1 MIVEAITLIS
11 TANAAI
17 GAVKEMIGNGRD
29 LMDCNKELGDYF
41 SAKSEIQ
48 KQANPSGSGSDLQA
62 FLALEKLKQQE
73 QELKEMMIYS
83 GRGGMWDDWLLF
95 QAEQK
100 RKRDDQAKQI
110 LIAKTKRKKKIHDW
124 IVGVL
129 VSVAV
134 LSGVGAIGVMFW
146 WLANN
151 ARQVIAVLK
160 WILVF
165 ILVQGDT
172 IYFKH
177 GGVFTNPEECEITR
191 LMLPPQINTESVC
204 VETDQVK
211 DI

>member
-83 GRGGMWDDWLLF
+83 GSRGGMWDDWLLF

-151 ARQVIAVLK
+151 AR
-160 WILVF
+160 
-165 ILVQGDT
+165 
-172 IYFKH
+172 
-177 GGVFTNPEECEITR
+177 
-191 LMLPPQINTESVC
+191 
-204 VETDQVK
+204 
-211 DI
+211 

>member
-17 GAVKEMIGNGRD
+17 SAVKEMIGNGRD
-29 LMDCNKELGDYF
+29 LMDCGKELGDYF

-48 KQANPSGSGSDLQA
+48 KQANPSGKGSDLEA
-62 FLALEKLKQQE
+62 FFALEKLKQQE

-124 IVGVL
+124 IVGVV

-165 ILVQGDT
+165 ILVQGNT
-172 IYFKH
+172 VYFKH

>member
-29 LMDCNKELGDYF
+29 LMDCGKELGDYF

-48 KQANPSGSGSDLQA
+48 KQANPSGKGSDLEA
-62 FLALEKLKQQE
+62 FFALEKLKQQE

-83 GRGGMWDDWLLF
+83 GRGGMWDDWLQF

-151 ARQVIAVLK
+151 AR
-160 WILVF
+160 
-165 ILVQGDT
+165 
-172 IYFKH
+172 
-177 GGVFTNPEECEITR
+177 
-191 LMLPPQINTESVC
+191 
-204 VETDQVK
+204 
-211 DI
+211 